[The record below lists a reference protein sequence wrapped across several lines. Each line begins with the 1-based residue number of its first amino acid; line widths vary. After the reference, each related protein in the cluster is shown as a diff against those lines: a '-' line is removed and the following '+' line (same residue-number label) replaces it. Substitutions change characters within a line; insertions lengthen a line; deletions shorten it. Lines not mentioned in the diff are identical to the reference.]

1 MYEIKQQI
9 IQSEGIPVTLYN
21 PDATVVDTTALLGR
35 AVKQFNSMISLEAHR
50 RALCLPD
57 TNFQNGTVIISNVTN
72 EKFLTVATFNEVIN
86 STVACIVG
94 YLLTCNSLIDVYG
107 VNRVV
112 ASDFGDIVNEK
123 TLKISDMH
131 IFTQTMTS
139 NLKQQDSGIFLDTEF
154 LIYAPYFEL
163 EALDR
168 VVLKKDSRT
177 VNLKVIHV
185 DSISYDGVILIQAC
199 TETRK

>member
-9 IQSEGIPVTLYN
+9 ILSEGIPVTLNN
-21 PDATVVDTTALLGR
+21 PDSSVVETTALLGR

-57 TNFQNGTVIISNVTN
+57 TNFQNGTVIVNGVTN
-72 EKFLTVATFNEVIN
+72 ETFLTVATFNEVIN
-86 STVACIVG
+86 NTIACIVG
-94 YLLTCNSLIDVYG
+94 YLLTCNSNIDVYG
-107 VNRVV
+107 VNRV
-112 ASDFGDIVNEK
+112 ANEFGDIVNEK
-123 TLKISDMH
+123 SLKISDLH

-163 EALDR
+163 ETLDR
-168 VVLKKDSRT
+168 VVLKKENRNVD
-177 VNLKVIHV
+177 LKVIHV
-185 DSISYDGVILIQAC
+185 DSISYDGVIVIQAC
-199 TETRK
+199 TDTRK